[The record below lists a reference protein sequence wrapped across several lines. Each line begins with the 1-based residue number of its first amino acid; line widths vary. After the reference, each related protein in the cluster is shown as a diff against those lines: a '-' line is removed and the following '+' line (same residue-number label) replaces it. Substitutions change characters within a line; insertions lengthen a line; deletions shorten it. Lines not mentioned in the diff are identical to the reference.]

1 MDAPLIA
8 HILRVVGTVDNSSA
22 TTTWVRVLAAHLG
35 RKLGMV
41 TGRIAIQMGGTS
53 HFTVRKYLRTPLF
66 PEDREI
72 VLKAMIRWEH
82 GTINARI
89 KRELPPDVAQQ
100 VIQILMD
107 VTDQD

>member
-1 MDAPLIA
+1 MDAPLIDMI
-8 HILRVVGTVDNSSA
+8 HRVVGNVDTSSA

-41 TGRIAIQMGGTS
+41 TGRIAIQMGGLS

-66 PEDREI
+66 PEDKEL
-72 VLKAMIRWEH
+72 VLKAIIRWQQE
-82 GTINARI
+82 TIHARLQ
-89 KRELPPDVAQQ
+89 RELPPDVAQQ